1 MSKRLLA
8 ALSVSVFI
16 LGACAST
23 PADDSMMEGDA
34 DAMMQQEE
42 GAMME
47 GADAMM
53 GEEEA
58 MMEAKTS
65 AEQTVEV
72 ADPAAN

>member
-1 MSKRLLA
+1 
-8 ALSVSVFI
+8 
-16 LGACAST
+16 
-23 PADDSMMEGDA
+23 
-34 DAMMQQEE
+34 
-42 GAMME
+42 ME